1 MSSGDFYSLVVTTG
15 TYPMTGY
22 AATTPPKEET
32 EEEKFKRLMI
42 WKNLKIKS
50 IAVKNGEIT
59 IECEKGD
66 EEKHIYFITI
76 KGILLSIYDDK
87 RNLLDSM
94 NIPSDYNPTDV
105 INNPWSSTTGG
116 STGVDSSGTWIIN
129 YADTQEAKDFK
140 ELKDMIYKVKF
151 EDK

>member
-1 MSSGDFYSLVVTTG
+1 
-15 TYPMTGY
+15 
-22 AATTPPKEET
+22 
-32 EEEKFKRLMI
+32 MI

-105 INNPWSSTTGG
+105 INNPWTFPKKRHQHGWSSTTVG
-116 STGVDSSGTWIIN
+116 STGVDSSGTWTIN